1 MQEVTGSS
9 PVPSTTSP
17 QTFWSGDFFRG
28 GRYRTRT
35 ARPRRRR
42 GNKHPSGVFVSARF
56 PMRRNVYQERCRQTF
71 WSGAFLL
78 RHPLT
83 HVGAGRY
90 RTRTARAER
99 SEGNQSPSGALIS
112 ARFPMRRNVY
122 QERCRQTFWSGDFFR
137 GGRYRTRTGRPR
149 RRRGNKYPSG
159 ALISAR
165 FPTHRNVYQERCRQT
180 FWSGAFFCAIH

>member
-1 MQEVTGSS
+1 M
-9 PVPSTTSP
+9 
-17 QTFWSGDFFRG
+17 
-28 GRYRTRT
+28 
-35 ARPRRRR
+35 
-42 GNKHPSGVFVSARF
+42 
-56 PMRRNVYQERCRQTF
+56 
-71 WSGAFLL
+71 

-137 GGRYRTRTGRPR
+137 GGRYRTRTARPR
-149 RRRGNKYPSG
+149 RRRGNKHPSG
-159 ALISAR
+159 VFVSAR
-165 FPTHRNVYQERCRQT
+165 FPTHRNVYQERCRPT
-180 FWSGAFFCAIH
+180 HSSRVFLFWWTVQDENWDKQRQGITMRAISCLLIFLTRRGILGSVQQIRI